1 MEVCDLHGSSF
12 VRSWIESL
20 PQEVVAFYSNSKALW
35 ASFIQDTQL
44 LLWDLSMDEVVVPLR
59 MTPVSGGS
67 PSMLSTNQGANW
79 DGAVHSAGPLRHA
92 PARKEVP
99 KLAPVM
105 AHRVHAE
112 PLSGL
117 LFSKEAIVTAC
128 HEGHLKIWD
137 RPGHSDNLPIH
148 TSEVSATAGVKDKV
162 LAPGK
167 GGISHLR
174 Q

>member
-1 MEVCDLHGSSF
+1 
-12 VRSWIESL
+12 
-20 PQEVVAFYSNSKALW
+20 
-35 ASFIQDTQL
+35 
-44 LLWDLSMDEVVVPLR
+44 MDEVVVPLR
-59 MTPVSGGS
+59 LAPVSGGS
-67 PSMLSTNQGANW
+67 PSVLSTNQAAGW

-117 LFSKEAIVTAC
+117 LFSKEAIITAC

-137 RPGHSDNLPIH
+137 RPGQSDNLLNH
-148 TSEVSATAGVKDKV
+148 TPEVSATAGVKDK
-162 LAPGK
+162 LLTAGK

>member
-1 MEVCDLHGSSF
+1 M
-12 VRSWIESL
+12 
-20 PQEVVAFYSNSKALW
+20 
-35 ASFIQDTQL
+35 

-59 MTPVSGGS
+59 MAPVSGGS
-67 PSMLSTNQGANW
+67 PSVLSTNHTAGW

-137 RPGHSDNLPIH
+137 RPVHSDTLPIH
-148 TSEVSATAGVKDKV
+148 TPEVSAIAGVKEKI
-162 LAPGK
+162 LTPGK

-174 Q
+174 L